1 MAISPKECA
10 EELLETVLLVI
21 QIVYAEVKGC
31 QPPSLSMSQFRA
43 LAFLKLLPG
52 ASLSDLAEYV
62 GTRPPSTS
70 KMVDG
75 LVERDLVVRQTS
87 ATDRRR
93 LTLTLT
99 AQGESVLEAARQGIQ
114 ARLAE
119 MVTILTDAK
128 RAMVVQAMQT
138 LRSAFGPGSGNEALV
153 VTHPVDGKG
162 ERFGQSA
169 LRDPS

>member
-75 LVERDLVVRQTS
+75 LVERGLVARREEV
-87 ATDRRR
+87 ADRRQR
-93 LTLTLT
+93 VLTLTPDGGALLS
-99 AQGESVLEAARQGIQ
+99 AVDRERADQF
-114 ARLAE
+114 LA
-119 MVTILTDAK
+119 
-128 RAMVVQAMQT
+128 VVRPMPMAE
-138 LRSAFGPGSGNEALV
+138 RALV
-153 VTHPVDGKG
+153 AMGVAALASHAVT
-162 ERFGQSA
+162 ERGG
-169 LRDPS
+169 LRRGARAG